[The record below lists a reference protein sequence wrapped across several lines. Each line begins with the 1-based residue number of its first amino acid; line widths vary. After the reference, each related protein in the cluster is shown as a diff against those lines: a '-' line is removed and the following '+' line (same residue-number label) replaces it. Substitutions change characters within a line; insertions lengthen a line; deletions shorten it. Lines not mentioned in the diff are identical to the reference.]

1 MDKKNKTKKEN
12 LTNKNLI
19 IKNKQFI
26 IENINSISLTYQNNQ
41 NLLKELQI
49 KYQLLNEE
57 KEKIKYLF
65 EKEKKQN
72 QEKNT
77 KLSNDINEMQ
87 NIINSKD
94 IKIEK
99 LNRELFNIKQ
109 NYIKNSTNESTKKFI
124 ENLEKNYNE
133 LIEMKNNPKI
143 LYYKTLK
150 INQFN
155 MNIISNKFNENIELQ
170 EELKIINETKNKY
183 KNTIYIL
190 HKQIQMIT
198 NNQTNLLNK
207 IENLQKEKIDCEN
220 IIFKQENIINLL
232 KNENKNNNNNFIYS
246 LNKKN
251 NSNSI
256 FENIKKNNNFNL
268 KLKQLN
274 KNFSLPDIKF
284 ISTRNNNILKKM
296 NFSLN
301 NSSNNLLKSQILIEK
316 REKFKINELKNMI
329 NNLVDSIN
337 NENEY

>member
-1 MDKKNKTKKEN
+1 MDKKNKSKKDN
-12 LTNKNLI
+12 LTKNNLT

-26 IENINSISLTYQNNQ
+26 IENINSISLSNSYENNQ

-49 KYQLLNEE
+49 KYKLLNDE
-57 KEKIKYLF
+57 KEKIKYLL
-65 EKEKKQN
+65 EVEKKQN
-72 QEKNT
+72 HEKNT
-77 KLSNDINEMQ
+77 KLQNDINEMQ
-87 NIINSKD
+87 NIINLKD

-99 LNRELFNIKQ
+99 LNKELFNIKQ
-109 NYIKNSTNESTKKFI
+109 NNIKTSTSESTKKFI

-133 LIEMKNNPKI
+133 LIEMKNNPKF

-155 MNIISNKFNENIELQ
+155 INIISNKFNENNELQ

-198 NNQTNLLNK
+198 NNQENLLNK

-220 IIFKQENIINLL
+220 IIFKQENIINQL
-232 KNENKNNNNNFIYS
+232 KFENKNNLYLN
-246 LNKKN
+246 NKKN
-251 NSNSI
+251 NSI
-256 FENIKKNNNFNL
+256 FENIKKNNIFNL
-268 KLKQLN
+268 KLKKLN
-274 KNFSLPDIKF
+274 NNFSLPDIKF
-284 ISTRNNNILKKM
+284 VSTRNNSNLYKNN

-316 REKFKINELKNMI
+316 REKFKINEIKNMI
-329 NNLVDSIN
+329 NNLVDSMN
-337 NENEY
+337 SEND

>member
-1 MDKKNKTKKEN
+1 MDKKNKSKKDN
-12 LTNKNLI
+12 LTKNNLT

-26 IENINSISLTYQNNQ
+26 IENINSISLSNSYENNQ

-49 KYQLLNEE
+49 KYKLLNDE
-57 KEKIKYLF
+57 KEKIKYLL
-65 EKEKKQN
+65 EVEKKQN
-72 QEKNT
+72 HEKNT
-77 KLSNDINEMQ
+77 KLQNDINEMQ
-87 NIINSKD
+87 NIINLKD

-99 LNRELFNIKQ
+99 LNKELFNIKQ
-109 NYIKNSTNESTKKFI
+109 NNIKTSTSESTKKFI

-133 LIEMKNNPKI
+133 LIEMKNNPKF

-155 MNIISNKFNENIELQ
+155 INIISNKFNENIELQ

-198 NNQTNLLNK
+198 NNQENLLNK

-220 IIFKQENIINLL
+220 IIFKQENIINQL
-232 KNENKNNNNNFIYS
+232 KFENKNNLYLN
-246 LNKKN
+246 NKKN
-251 NSNSI
+251 NSI
-256 FENIKKNNNFNL
+256 FENIKKNNIFNL
-268 KLKQLN
+268 KLKKLN
-274 KNFSLPDIKF
+274 NNFSLPDIKF
-284 ISTRNNNILKKM
+284 VSTRNSNLYKNN

-316 REKFKINELKNMI
+316 REKFKINEIKNMI
-329 NNLVDSIN
+329 NNLVDSMN
-337 NENEY
+337 SENE

>member
-1 MDKKNKTKKEN
+1 MDKKNKSKKNN
-12 LTNKNLI
+12 LTNNNLT

-26 IENINSISLTYQNNQ
+26 IENINSISLTNSYENNQ

-49 KYQLLNEE
+49 KYKLLNEE

-65 EKEKKQN
+65 EAEKKQN
-72 QEKNT
+72 YEKST

-87 NIINSKD
+87 NIINLKD

-99 LNRELFNIKQ
+99 LNKELFNIKQ
-109 NYIKNSTNESTKKFI
+109 NNIKTSTSESTKKFI

-133 LIEMKNNPKI
+133 LIEMKNNKKI

-155 MNIISNKFNENIELQ
+155 INIISNKFNENIELQ

-198 NNQTNLLNK
+198 NNQDNLLNK

-220 IIFKQENIINLL
+220 IIFKQENIINQL
-232 KNENKNNNNNFIYS
+232 KIENKNNFNSN
-246 LNKKN
+246 NKKN
-251 NSNSI
+251 NSI
-256 FENIKKNNNFNL
+256 FENIKKNNIFNL
-268 KLKQLN
+268 KLKKLN
-274 KNFSLPDIKF
+274 NNFSLPDIKLL
-284 ISTRNNNILKKM
+284 STRNNSNLYKNN

-329 NNLVDSIN
+329 NNLVDSMN

>member
-1 MDKKNKTKKEN
+1 MDKKNKSKKNN
-12 LTNKNLI
+12 LTNNNLT

-26 IENINSISLTYQNNQ
+26 IENINSISLTNSYENNQ

-49 KYQLLNEE
+49 KYKLLNEE
-57 KEKIKYLF
+57 KEKIKYLL
-65 EKEKKQN
+65 EAEKKQN
-72 QEKNT
+72 YEKNT

-87 NIINSKD
+87 NIINLKD

-99 LNRELFNIKQ
+99 LNKELFNNKQ
-109 NYIKNSTNESTKKFI
+109 NNIKTSTSESTKKFK

-133 LIEMKNNPKI
+133 LIEMKNNKKI

-155 MNIISNKFNENIELQ
+155 INIISNKFNENIELQ

-198 NNQTNLLNK
+198 NNQDNLLNK

-220 IIFKQENIINLL
+220 IIFKQENIINQL
-232 KNENKNNNNNFIYS
+232 KIENKNNFNSN
-246 LNKKN
+246 NKKN
-251 NSNSI
+251 NSI
-256 FENIKKNNNFNL
+256 FENIKKNNIFNL
-268 KLKQLN
+268 KLKKLN
-274 KNFSLPDIKF
+274 SNFSLPDIKF
-284 ISTRNNNILKKM
+284 VSTRNNSNLYKNN

-301 NSSNNLLKSQILIEK
+301 NSNNNLIKSQILIEK

-329 NNLVDSIN
+329 NNLVDSMN

>member
-1 MDKKNKTKKEN
+1 MDKKNKSKKDN
-12 LTNKNLI
+12 LTKNNLT

-26 IENINSISLTYQNNQ
+26 IENINSISLSNSYENNQ

-49 KYQLLNEE
+49 KYKLLNDE
-57 KEKIKYLF
+57 KEKIKYLL
-65 EKEKKQN
+65 EVEKKQN
-72 QEKNT
+72 HEKNT
-77 KLSNDINEMQ
+77 KLQNDINEMQ
-87 NIINSKD
+87 NIINLKD

-99 LNRELFNIKQ
+99 LNKELFNIKQ
-109 NYIKNSTNESTKKFI
+109 NNIKTSTSESTKKFI

-133 LIEMKNNPKI
+133 LIEMKNNPKF

-155 MNIISNKFNENIELQ
+155 INIISNKFNENNELQ

-198 NNQTNLLNK
+198 NNQENLLNK

-220 IIFKQENIINLL
+220 IIFKQENIINQL
-232 KNENKNNNNNFIYS
+232 KFENKNNLYLN
-246 LNKKN
+246 NKKN
-251 NSNSI
+251 NSI
-256 FENIKKNNNFNL
+256 FENIKKNNIFNL
-268 KLKQLN
+268 KLKKLN
-274 KNFSLPDIKF
+274 NNFSLPDIKF
-284 ISTRNNNILKKM
+284 VSTRNNNLYKNN

-316 REKFKINELKNMI
+316 REKFKINEIKNMI
-329 NNLVDSIN
+329 NNLVDSMN
-337 NENEY
+337 SEND

>member
-1 MDKKNKTKKEN
+1 MDKKNKSKKNN
-12 LTNKNLI
+12 LTNNNLT

-26 IENINSISLTYQNNQ
+26 IENINSISLTNSYENNQ

-49 KYQLLNEE
+49 KYKLLNEE

-65 EKEKKQN
+65 EAEKKQKY
-72 QEKNT
+72 EKNT

-87 NIINSKD
+87 NIINLKD

-99 LNRELFNIKQ
+99 LNKELFNIKQ
-109 NYIKNSTNESTKKFI
+109 NNIITSTSESTKKFI

-133 LIEMKNNPKI
+133 LIEMKNNKKI

-155 MNIISNKFNENIELQ
+155 INIISNKFNENIELQ

-198 NNQTNLLNK
+198 NNQDNLLNK

-220 IIFKQENIINLL
+220 IIFKQENIINQL
-232 KNENKNNNNNFIYS
+232 KIENKNNFNSNS
-246 LNKKN
+246 KKN
-251 NSNSI
+251 NSI
-256 FENIKKNNNFNL
+256 FENIKKNNIFNL
-268 KLKQLN
+268 KLKKLN
-274 KNFSLPDIKF
+274 NNFSLPDIKLL
-284 ISTRNNNILKKM
+284 STRNNSNLYKNN

-329 NNLVDSIN
+329 NNLVDSMN

>member
-1 MDKKNKTKKEN
+1 MDKKNKSKKDN
-12 LTNKNLI
+12 LTKNNLT

-26 IENINSISLTYQNNQ
+26 IENINSISLSNSYENNQ

-49 KYQLLNEE
+49 KYKLLNDE
-57 KEKIKYLF
+57 KEKIKYLL
-65 EKEKKQN
+65 EVEKKQN
-72 QEKNT
+72 HEKNT
-77 KLSNDINEMQ
+77 KLQNDINEMQ
-87 NIINSKD
+87 NIINLKD

-99 LNRELFNIKQ
+99 LNKELFNIKQ
-109 NYIKNSTNESTKKFI
+109 NNIKTSTSESTKKFI

-133 LIEMKNNPKI
+133 LIEMKNNPKF

-155 MNIISNKFNENIELQ
+155 INIISNKFNENNELQ

-198 NNQTNLLNK
+198 NNQENLLNK

-220 IIFKQENIINLL
+220 IIFKQENIINQL
-232 KNENKNNNNNFIYS
+232 KFENKNNLYLN
-246 LNKKN
+246 NKKN
-251 NSNSI
+251 NSI
-256 FENIKKNNNFNL
+256 FENIKKNNIFNL
-268 KLKQLN
+268 KLKKLN
-274 KNFSLPDIKF
+274 NNFSLPDIKF
-284 ISTRNNNILKKM
+284 VSTRNSNLYKNN

-316 REKFKINELKNMI
+316 REKFKINEIKNMI
-329 NNLVDSIN
+329 NNLVDSMN
-337 NENEY
+337 SENE

>member
-1 MDKKNKTKKEN
+1 MDKKNKSKKNN
-12 LTNKNLI
+12 LTNNNLT

-26 IENINSISLTYQNNQ
+26 IENINSISLTNSYENNQ

-49 KYQLLNEE
+49 KYKLLNEE

-65 EKEKKQN
+65 EAEKKQN
-72 QEKNT
+72 YEKNT

-87 NIINSKD
+87 NIINLKD

-99 LNRELFNIKQ
+99 LNKELFNIKQ
-109 NYIKNSTNESTKKFI
+109 NNIKSSTRESTKKFI

-133 LIEMKNNPKI
+133 LIEMKNNKKI

-155 MNIISNKFNENIELQ
+155 INIISNKFNENIELQ

-198 NNQTNLLNK
+198 NNQDNLLNK

-220 IIFKQENIINLL
+220 IIFKQENIINQL
-232 KNENKNNNNNFIYS
+232 KIENKNNFNSN
-246 LNKKN
+246 NKKN
-251 NSNSI
+251 NSI
-256 FENIKKNNNFNL
+256 FENIKKNNIFNL
-268 KLKQLN
+268 KLKKLN
-274 KNFSLPDIKF
+274 NNFSLPDIKLL
-284 ISTRNNNILKKM
+284 STRNNSNLYKNN

-329 NNLVDSIN
+329 NNLVDSMN

>member
-1 MDKKNKTKKEN
+1 MDKKNKSKKNN
-12 LTNKNLI
+12 LTNNNLT

-26 IENINSISLTYQNNQ
+26 IENINSISLTNSYENNQ

-49 KYQLLNEE
+49 KYKLLNEE
-57 KEKIKYLF
+57 KEKIKYLL
-65 EKEKKQN
+65 EAEKKQN
-72 QEKNT
+72 YEKST

-87 NIINSKD
+87 NIINLKD

-99 LNRELFNIKQ
+99 LNKELFNIKQ
-109 NYIKNSTNESTKKFI
+109 NNIKTSTSESTKKFI

-133 LIEMKNNPKI
+133 LIEMKNNKKI

-155 MNIISNKFNENIELQ
+155 INIISNKFNENIELQ

-198 NNQTNLLNK
+198 NNQDNLLNK

-220 IIFKQENIINLL
+220 IIFKQENIINQL
-232 KNENKNNNNNFIYS
+232 KIENKNNFNSN
-246 LNKKN
+246 NKKN
-251 NSNSI
+251 NSI
-256 FENIKKNNNFNL
+256 FENIKKNNIFNL
-268 KLKQLN
+268 KLKKLN
-274 KNFSLPDIKF
+274 NNFSLPDIKLV
-284 ISTRNNNILKKM
+284 STRNNSNLYKNN

-301 NSSNNLLKSQILIEK
+301 NSSNNLIKSQILIEK

-329 NNLVDSIN
+329 NNLVDSMN

>member
-1 MDKKNKTKKEN
+1 MDKKNKSKKDN
-12 LTNKNLI
+12 LTKNNLT

-26 IENINSISLTYQNNQ
+26 IENINSISLSNSYENNQ

-49 KYQLLNEE
+49 KYKLLNDE
-57 KEKIKYLF
+57 KEKIKYLL
-65 EKEKKQN
+65 EVEKKQN
-72 QEKNT
+72 YEKNT

-87 NIINSKD
+87 NIINLKD

-99 LNRELFNIKQ
+99 LNKELFNIKQ
-109 NYIKNSTNESTKKFI
+109 NNIKSSTSESTKKFI

-133 LIEMKNNPKI
+133 LIEMKNNKKI

-155 MNIISNKFNENIELQ
+155 INIISNKFNENIELQ

-198 NNQTNLLNK
+198 NNQDNLLNK

-220 IIFKQENIINLL
+220 IIFKQENIINQL
-232 KNENKNNNNNFIYS
+232 KFENKNNLYLN
-246 LNKKN
+246 NKKN
-251 NSNSI
+251 NSI
-256 FENIKKNNNFNL
+256 FENIKKNNIFNL
-268 KLKQLN
+268 KLKKLN
-274 KNFSLPDIKF
+274 NNFSLPDIKLL
-284 ISTRNNNILKKM
+284 STRNNSNLYKNN

-316 REKFKINELKNMI
+316 REKFKINEIKNMI
-329 NNLVDSIN
+329 NNLVDSMN
-337 NENEY
+337 SEND

>member
-1 MDKKNKTKKEN
+1 MDKKNKSKKNN
-12 LTNKNLI
+12 LTNNNLT

-26 IENINSISLTYQNNQ
+26 IENINSISLTNSYENNQ

-49 KYQLLNEE
+49 KYKLLNEE
-57 KEKIKYLF
+57 KEKIKYLL
-65 EKEKKQN
+65 EAEKKQN
-72 QEKNT
+72 YEKNT

-87 NIINSKD
+87 NIINLKD

-99 LNRELFNIKQ
+99 LNKELFNIKQ
-109 NYIKNSTNESTKKFI
+109 NNIKTSTSESTKKFI

-133 LIEMKNNPKI
+133 LIEMKNNKKI

-155 MNIISNKFNENIELQ
+155 INIISNKFNENIELQ

-198 NNQTNLLNK
+198 NNQDNLLNK

-220 IIFKQENIINLL
+220 IIFKQENIINQL
-232 KNENKNNNNNFIYS
+232 KIENKNNFNSN
-246 LNKKN
+246 NKKN
-251 NSNSI
+251 NSI
-256 FENIKKNNNFNL
+256 FENIKKNNIFNL
-268 KLKQLN
+268 KLKKLN
-274 KNFSLPDIKF
+274 NNFSLPDIKF
-284 ISTRNNNILKKM
+284 VSTRNNSNLYKNN

-329 NNLVDSIN
+329 NNLVDSMN

>member
-1 MDKKNKTKKEN
+1 MDKKNKSKKDN
-12 LTNKNLI
+12 LTKNNLT

-26 IENINSISLTYQNNQ
+26 IENINSISLSNSYENNQ

-49 KYQLLNEE
+49 KYKLLNDE
-57 KEKIKYLF
+57 KEKIKYLL
-65 EKEKKQN
+65 EVEKKQN
-72 QEKNT
+72 HEKNT
-77 KLSNDINEMQ
+77 KLQNDINEMQ
-87 NIINSKD
+87 NIINLKD

-99 LNRELFNIKQ
+99 LNKELFNIKQ
-109 NYIKNSTNESTKKFI
+109 NNIKSSTSESTKKFI

-133 LIEMKNNPKI
+133 LIEMKNNPKF

-155 MNIISNKFNENIELQ
+155 INIISNKFNENIELQ

-198 NNQTNLLNK
+198 NNQDNLLNK

-220 IIFKQENIINLL
+220 IIFKQENIINQL
-232 KNENKNNNNNFIYS
+232 KIENKNNFNSN
-246 LNKKN
+246 NKKN
-251 NSNSI
+251 NSI
-256 FENIKKNNNFNL
+256 FENIKKNNIFNL
-268 KLKQLN
+268 KLKKLN
-274 KNFSLPDIKF
+274 NNFSLPDIKLL
-284 ISTRNNNILKKM
+284 STRNNSNLYKNN

-316 REKFKINELKNMI
+316 REKFKINEIKNMI
-329 NNLVDSIN
+329 NNLVDSMN
-337 NENEY
+337 SEND

>member
-1 MDKKNKTKKEN
+1 MDKKNKSKKNN
-12 LTNKNLI
+12 LTNNNLT

-26 IENINSISLTYQNNQ
+26 IENINSISLTNSYENNQ

-49 KYQLLNEE
+49 KYKLLNEE

-65 EKEKKQN
+65 EAEKKQN
-72 QEKNT
+72 YEKNT

-87 NIINSKD
+87 NIINLKD

-99 LNRELFNIKQ
+99 LNKELFNIKQ
-109 NYIKNSTNESTKKFI
+109 NNIKTSTSESTKKFI

-133 LIEMKNNPKI
+133 LIEMKNNKKI

-155 MNIISNKFNENIELQ
+155 INIISNKFNENIELQ

-198 NNQTNLLNK
+198 NNQDNLLNK

-220 IIFKQENIINLL
+220 IIFKQENIINQL
-232 KNENKNNNNNFIYS
+232 KIENKNNFNSN
-246 LNKKN
+246 NKKN
-251 NSNSI
+251 NSI
-256 FENIKKNNNFNL
+256 FENIKKNNIFNL
-268 KLKQLN
+268 KLKKLN
-274 KNFSLPDIKF
+274 NNFSLPDIKLL
-284 ISTRNNNILKKM
+284 STRNNSNLYKNN

-301 NSSNNLLKSQILIEK
+301 NSSNNLIKSQILIEK

-329 NNLVDSIN
+329 NNLVDSMN